1 MSRTRATRAYVV
13 GSKKMTAVWVIILVV
28 AIAFF
33 VAMHAAV
40 IPRLFLKVEYDI
52 KSPTGRGIK
61 TIREEGGRS
70 IIYDADFSMRKYI
83 PRYIVSE
90 RGGKKVLVC
99 KLGKNVRYVDYDV
112 VIFNHLNEIKDVLHF
127 KEAVKEGGCTR
138 AVDLPADTAYINLYL
153 NAADGVEVARK
164 VSGKISSKRW
174 AAFLLACAAVEVITV
189 FAVRACL
196 ANLFGGIFGEMFLY
210 SSESNAIA
218 VAICAGIIALN
229 AVLMLIAVKGKN
241 RRTKR
246 GVKENA
252 EQ

>member
-1 MSRTRATRAYVV
+1 
-13 GSKKMTAVWVIILVV
+13 MTALWIAILVV

-52 KSPTGRGIK
+52 KSPTGRGVKI
-61 TIREEGGRS
+61 IREEGGRS

-99 KLGKNVRYVDYDV
+99 KLAKNVRCVDYDV
-112 VIFNHLNEIKDVLHF
+112 AIFNHLNEVTDVLH
-127 KEAVKEGGCTR
+127 VKDTAGEGGCTR
-138 AVDLPADTAYINLYL
+138 AVDLPADTAYVNVYL
-153 NAADGVEVARK
+153 NEADGAAVARK
-164 VSGKISSKRW
+164 LNGKISPKRW
-174 AAFLLACAAVEVITV
+174 AAFLFACAAVEVITV

-218 VAICAGIIALN
+218 IVICALIAALN
-229 AVLMLIAVKGKN
+229 AVLMFIAVKGKN
-241 RRTKR
+241 RRAGR
-246 GVKENA
+246 GENDNA
-252 EQ
+252 KQ